1 MHDLPGV
8 HVTDGRAHTQKDV
21 LDGRLVG
28 QAVLVD
34 EVEQAPVFGVFENYV
49 GGFVL
54 LVEAVVIH
62 FYDVRVLQ
70 LHVDFYF

>member
-1 MHDLPGV
+1 MSLEQPIAITGG
-8 HVTDGRAHTQKDV
+8 TGF
-21 LDGRLVG
+21 VG

-62 FYDVRVLQ
+62 FYDVQVLQ